1 MATTRIIPLHLN
13 KGKTINQCLADRTD
27 YAKNPMKTDQG
38 NLVSSFACDPDFV
51 ASEFALSKKEFP
63 AGMRRYPTQIG
74 VDEKG
79 NPINGSSE
87 TWVNAY
93 TGVKASSPCPVWV
106 QSKK

>member
-51 ASEFALSKKEFP
+51 ASEF
-63 AGMRRYPTQIG
+63 
-74 VDEKG
+74 DETELLFT
-79 NPINGSSE
+79 N
-87 TWVNAY
+87 VNAAKIIKIDIIIV
-93 TGVKASSPCPVWV
+93 GIIILILLLSELN
-106 QSKK
+106 